1 MGNALALRRLL
12 RDLGSCVALCGA
24 ALGGLLALAW
34 LAGRDAR
41 PPWAVLL
48 GTAAGIA
55 LGLVWPSNRTRV
67 GRGLGA
73 VGEMLYSLALVLGLW
88 VGIQLVVWARRRFRS
103 DARRGGVRGV
113 DRTAPQDESLPRL
126 REARGEGDC
135 LASTKA
141 QAKTF
146 TGVSR
151 IAMEAPGGHGGR
163 GLPVHESAEASP
175 EGGAHGTCKVTERA
189 GQRWRRSGR
198 S

>member
-1 MGNALALRRLL
+1 MGDALALRRLL
-12 RDLGSCVALCGA
+12 RDLGACVALCGA
-24 ALGGLLALAW
+24 ALGGWLALAW

-41 PPWAVLL
+41 PRWAMLL

-55 LGLVWPSNRTRV
+55 LGLPLVWPANRIRTW
-67 GRGLGA
+67 RGLRA
-73 VGEMLYSLALVLGLW
+73 VGETLWTLAVVLSLW
-88 VGIQLVVWARRRFRS
+88 VGILLAVWGRRRFRS

-126 REARGEGDC
+126 RETHGEGDC

-189 GQRWRRSGR
+189 G
-198 S
+198 

>member
-1 MGNALALRRLL
+1 MMGNALAVRRLL
-12 RDLGSCVALCGA
+12 RDLGACVALCGA

-41 PPWAVLL
+41 PQWVVPL
-48 GTAAGIA
+48 GWAAGIG

-67 GRGLGA
+67 WRGLRA

-141 QAKTF
+141 QAETS

-151 IAMEAPGGHGGR
+151 IAMEAPGSR
-163 GLPVHESAEASP
+163 RARSA
-175 EGGAHGTCKVTERA
+175 GA
-189 GQRWRRSGR
+189 
-198 S
+198 

>member
-55 LGLVWPSNRTRV
+55 LGLGLVWPSNRIRTW
-67 GRGLGA
+67 RGLRA
-73 VGEMLYSLALVLGLW
+73 VGETLWTLAVVLSLW
-88 VGIQLVVWARRRFRS
+88 VGILLAVWGRRRFRS

-126 REARGEGDC
+126 RETHGEGDC

-189 GQRWRRSGR
+189 G
-198 S
+198 

>member
-55 LGLVWPSNRTRV
+55 LGLVWPSNRARV
-67 GRGLGA
+67 WRGLRA
-73 VGEMLYSLALVLGLW
+73 VGETLYSLALVLGLW
-88 VGIQLVVWARRRFRS
+88 VGIQLVVWARRLFRS

-126 REARGEGDC
+126 RETHGEGDC

-175 EGGAHGTCKVTERA
+175 EGGAHGTCKVTERV
-189 GQRWRRSGR
+189 G
-198 S
+198 

>member
-1 MGNALALRRLL
+1 MGNALAVRRLL
-12 RDLGSCVALCGA
+12 RDLGACVALCGA
-24 ALGGLLALAW
+24 ALGSLALAW
-34 LAGRDAR
+34 LAERDAR
-41 PPWAVLL
+41 PQWAVLL

-55 LGLVWPSNRTRV
+55 LVWPSNRTRV
-67 GRGLGA
+67 WRGLRA

-189 GQRWRRSGR
+189 G
-198 S
+198 

>member
-55 LGLVWPSNRTRV
+55 LGLVWPSNRARV
-67 GRGLGA
+67 WRGLRA
-73 VGEMLYSLALVLGLW
+73 VGETLYSLALVLGLW
-88 VGIQLVVWARRRFRS
+88 VGIQLVVWARRLFRS

-126 REARGEGDC
+126 RETHGEGG
-135 LASTKA
+135 LFGVNQSAS
-141 QAKTF
+141 QD
-146 TGVSR
+146 VYR
-151 IAMEAPGGHGGR
+151 CEPHRHGGAWGSR
-163 GLPVHESAEASP
+163 RARSA
-175 EGGAHGTCKVTERA
+175 GA
-189 GQRWRRSGR
+189 
-198 S
+198 